1 MYLYT
6 RVPPPKNVINSGKYR
21 LYNELIA
28 RVLQKIGEG
37 TIGELTVFKK
47 TVGDGADVMYT
58 FSDRL
63 FHSGTVTMTT
73 YI

>member
-1 MYLYT
+1 LT
-6 RVPPPKNVINSGKYR
+6 VR
-21 LYNELIA
+21 A
-28 RVLQKIGEG
+28 LQKIGEG

-73 YI
+73 